1 MDSNSGL
8 TGATVNVVGPLMA
21 YARMLEAA
29 AEDVTETVRR
39 RNGTDPFAHRDP
51 QYIQQTLPALR
62 LASDRYFRADVRG
75 LEKIPAQGPALL
87 VGNHSGG
94 TMIADTFVFAQKFYD
109 HFGSGRPFFQLAHD
123 LVFKFPG
130 LRTLVQRYGTVPA
143 SPENM
148 GRALERDAA
157 LLVYPGGD
165 QETFRPSWESGQI
178 DFAGRTGFVKLA
190 LEHGVPVIPV
200 VAIGGQETG
209 LFLGRG
215 RGIARAL
222 RLDRLMRLT
231 VLPPVI
237 GPPAG
242 LTMLDLP
249 VRVPLPA
256 KISIRVLAP
265 IDLRKRL
272 GRHPDVDD
280 GYELVTSTM
289 QRTLTRLSHERRIPV
304 VG

>member
-1 MDSNSGL
+1 MDSNTRL
-8 TGATVNVVGPLMA
+8 NGATANVVGPVIA

-39 RNGTDPFAHRDP
+39 RNGADPFAHRDP

-62 LASDRYFRADVRG
+62 LASDLYFRADVRG

-143 SPENM
+143 SPQNM

-165 QETFRPSWESGQI
+165 QETFRPSWESGEI

-190 LEHGVPVIPV
+190 LEHGAPVIPI
-200 VAIGGQETG
+200 VAIGGQETA

-215 RGIARAL
+215 RRVARAL

-231 VLPPVI
+231 VLPPVV
-237 GPPAG
+237 GPPTG
-242 LTMLDLP
+242 LTMLDFPL
-249 VRVPLPA
+249 RVPLPA

-272 GRHPDVDD
+272 GRNPDVDD
-280 GYELVTSTM
+280 AYELVTSTM